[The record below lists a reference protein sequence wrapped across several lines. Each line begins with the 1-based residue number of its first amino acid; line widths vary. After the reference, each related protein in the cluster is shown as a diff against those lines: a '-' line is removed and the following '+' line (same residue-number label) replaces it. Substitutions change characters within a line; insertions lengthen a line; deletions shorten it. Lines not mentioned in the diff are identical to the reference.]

1 MPIVDG
7 MTSTKMIREVESTSS
22 NMADTLSARANING
36 RVPIIAVSAS
46 LLEAHCQEYINA
58 GFDAWILKPISFARL
73 GNIMEGIVNGRAR
86 EQNLYSQ
93 GEWEKGGWF
102 AMAKSLPNPQLA
114 EGRVGAVNAG
124 ESSRDPQLRA
134 ESEETVKAGNV
145 LEEGRQ
151 VNTPSALE

>member
-7 MTSTKMIREVESTSS
+7 MTSTKMIRKVESTSS
-22 NMADTLSARANING
+22 NMADTLSTRANING

-46 LLEAHCQEYINA
+46 LLETHRQEYINA
-58 GFDAWILKPISFARL
+58 GFDAWILKPISFTRL
-73 GNIMEGIVNGRAR
+73 GDIMEGIVSGRAR
-86 EQNLYSQ
+86 EQNLYLP

-114 EGRVGAVNAG
+114 EDRVGAEHAG
-124 ESSRDPQLRA
+124 ESSRDPQLRT
-134 ESEETVKAGNV
+134 ESEETVRQRDV

-151 VNTPSALE
+151 VDTPSALE